1 ELADQPATTQ
11 ERPEQVNLVQLTH
24 HHEVLV
30 RHRCR
35 PVVEAGAVELE
46 QLALPLDAQLLL
58 LVDHRS
64 SLLAAQR
71 LSALDKKSR
80 SMVSS
85 PIFAKSSLASSSPSR
100 LRSALDVN
108 RSEAPSSNC
117 RFQAPI

>member
-1 ELADQPATTQ
+1 
-11 ERPEQVNLVQLTH
+11 LTH
-24 HHEVLV
+24 RREVLIGY
-30 RHRCR
+30 RGRL
-35 PVVEAGAVELE
+35 VVDAGAVDFE
-46 QLALPLDAQLLL
+46 QLALLGDAQLLL
-58 LVDHRS
+58 LVYHRS
-64 SLLAAQR
+64 SLLGAQR

-85 PIFAKSSLASSSPSR
+85 PILANNSLASSSPSR